1 MFIVKVNDLYLSDY
15 DGDIFY
21 SNSIILEEAKLSKYQ
36 SDAKILNSEEM
47 ARSISE
53 QINGE
58 YFELSLNKK

>member
-21 SNSIILEEAKLSKYQ
+21 NNSIILEEAKLSKYK
-36 SDAKILNSEEM
+36 SDATILDSEEM

-58 YFELSLNKK
+58 YFELLINKK

>member
-21 SNSIILEEAKLSKYQ
+21 SNSIILEEANLSKFQ
-36 SDAKILNSEEM
+36 SDATILNSEEI

-58 YFELSLNKK
+58 YFELLINKK